1 MGWTAPRSIT
11 ASMGH
16 DGTFDHRRQNE
27 EGPKM
32 EVTTVGIDLAKNVFR
47 LHGCDTRGRAVL
59 RKQLGRRQLLAFIAR
74 LPRCVV
80 AMEACASAHYWAREI
95 EKLGHQV
102 RLINPRFVRPYVKA
116 NKNDASD
123 AEAICEA
130 AGRPAMRFVAVKTA
144 AQQDVQA
151 VHRAREQLVKS
162 HTALMNQVRGL
173 LAEQGIVIPQGS
185 AHLHRALPRILDD
198 GNNGLSGVMRE
209 IVSEIG
215 ERLKYIEER
224 LRQYELRIQRLFRQD
239 ERCRRLA
246 EVEGVGPLIATA
258 LVAAVGNATEF
269 NSGREL
275 AAYLGLVPRHR
286 ATGGRTTMLGI
297 SKRGDRYLRTLL
309 IHGARAALRVNQ
321 LKRTRRSVWV
331 GRLKLR
337 RGSNVA
343 AVALA
348 HKNAR
353 VLWAL
358 LRKGE
363 CYRPA
368 PFSARIP
375 QAG

>member
-1 MGWTAPRSIT
+1 M
-11 ASMGH
+11 
-16 DGTFDHRRQNE
+16 
-27 EGPKM
+27 
-32 EVTTVGIDLAKNVFR
+32 
-47 LHGCDTRGRAVL
+47 
-59 RKQLGRRQLLAFIAR
+59 
-74 LPRCVV
+74 V

-95 EKLGHQV
+95 AKLGHQV

-130 AGRPAMRFVAVKTA
+130 AWRPAMRFVAVKTA
-144 AQQDVQA
+144 GQQDVQA
-151 VHRAREQLVKS
+151 VHRVRQQLVKS

-173 LAEQGIVIPQGS
+173 LAEQGIVMPQGS
-185 AHLHRALPRILDD
+185 AQRRALPQILANDD
-198 GNNGLSGVMRE
+198 NRLSGVMCE
-209 IVSEIG
+209 LLSEIG
-215 ERLKYIEER
+215 ERLKYLEER
-224 LRQYELRIQRLFRQD
+224 VRQYELRIQRLFRAD

-246 EVEGVGPLIATA
+246 EVEGVGPLTATA
-258 LVAAVGNATEF
+258 LVAAVGNAAEF
-269 NSGREL
+269 RSGREL

-286 ATGGRTTMLGI
+286 ASDGRTTMLGI

-321 LKRTRRSVWV
+321 HRHSTRSAWSE
-331 GRLKLR
+331 RLKLK
-337 RGSNVA
+337 RGSNIA

-358 LRKGE
+358 LRTGE
-363 CYRPA
+363 CYRPT
-368 PFSARIP
+368 PFPTRVP